1 MAPDVNNVGLTNR
14 PEVKKTD
21 EARAAENVRNTTQ
34 RRILFGTFIGLIV
47 AVLVMAILT
56 GLYT

>member
-1 MAPDVNNVGLTNR
+1 MAQSVNNIDLTNR

-21 EARAAENVRNTTQ
+21 DARAAENVRNTTQ

-47 AVLVMAILT
+47 AVLIMAILT